1 MYLLSTVIVSLV
13 ITVVEFDVFTVVMVV
28 DDNSCLVTVFWWLL
42 TSTLFDV
49 EVTFRLVLELK
60 TNN

>member
-13 ITVVEFDVFTVVMVV
+13 ITVVEFDVFTVVVVV

-49 EVTFRLVLELK
+49 DVTLRLVFEL
-60 TNN
+60 